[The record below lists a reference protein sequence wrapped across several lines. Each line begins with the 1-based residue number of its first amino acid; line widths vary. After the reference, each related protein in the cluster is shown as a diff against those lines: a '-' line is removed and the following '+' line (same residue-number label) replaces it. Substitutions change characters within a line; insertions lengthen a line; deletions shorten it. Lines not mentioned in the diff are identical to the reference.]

1 MNKKTK
7 SITLV
12 FGGIALVGLL
22 AIGILALN
30 YYL

>member
-7 SITLV
+7 ITTFI
-12 FGGIALVGLL
+12 FGGLALATALV
-22 AIGILALN
+22 IGILALN